1 MKRLLIIILALGAA
15 TAAIADF
22 YQPAI
27 GTGSGPPPTGD
38 AVLMVDGASNVLN
51 VSGSNICMAATV
63 SC

>member
-1 MKRLLIIILALGAA
+1 MRWLLALFAICAA
-15 TAAIADF
+15 TAALADW

-38 AVLMVDGASNVLN
+38 ALLMVDGASNVLN
-51 VSGSNICMAATV
+51 VGGSNICLAATV